1 MIHKQRG
8 TSHGLFA
15 HPTLEALRAR
25 VVAGGD
31 GLGLHDIPRAVPKAE
46 VAALCEALEAARAG
60 AACGHGADEGL
71 A

>member
-8 TSHGLFA
+8 TAHSLFA

-25 VVAGGD
+25 VVAGGAGPGPYD
-31 GLGLHDIPRAVPKAE
+31 MSHAVPKAE
-46 VAALCEALEAARAG
+46 VDALCEALEAARAG
-60 AACGHGADEGL
+60 VARYHGADEVL